1 MSLIR
6 NKLKNARN
14 ASCLF
19 VADLHGKTDRFEKLF
34 HLIKEEPP
42 AAVFIGGDISPS
54 YLLNLSSNETLHN
67 DFVNDFL
74 IKRFDELRASLKKE
88 YPDVF
93 LILGNDDLRVEEA
106 AVNAA
111 ASRGLW
117 HYVHG
122 KRDEVF
128 GYPLYGYANVPPTPF
143 RLKDW
148 ERYDIS
154 RYVEPGC
161 LSPEEGMRSV
171 EVDALEIKYGTIK
184 DDIEKMTATRD
195 MWKAIFLFH
204 APPYQTMLDR
214 AALDGKMIDHAPLD
228 VNIGSVAIKRFIETR
243 QPLLTLH
250 GHVHE
255 SARLTGSWQD
265 KIGKT
270 YAFSAAHDG
279 PELAVVRFELSNLAG
294 ATREL
299 I

>member
-1 MSLIR
+1 MNHTSSKPR
-6 NKLKNARN
+6 NARN

-19 VADLHGKTDRFEKLF
+19 VADIHGKTDRFEKLF
-34 HLIKEEPP
+34 RLIEEEPP

-54 YLLNLSSNETLHN
+54 YLLNLSGDETLHN
-67 DFVNDFL
+67 DFLNDFL
-74 IKRFDELRASLKKE
+74 FKRFDELQKKLKDE

-93 LILGNDDLRVEEA
+93 LILGNDDLRSEE
-106 AVNAA
+106 VSINAA
-111 ASRGLW
+111 ADRGLW
-117 HYVHG
+117 HYIHG
-122 KRDEVF
+122 RREELF

-161 LSPEEGMRSV
+161 ISPEEGWHSV
-171 EVDALEIKYGTIK
+171 PVDALEMKYGTIRE
-184 DDIEKMTATRD
+184 DIDKLTGTRD
-195 MWKAIFLFH
+195 MWKSIFLFH

-214 AALDGKMIDHAPLD
+214 AALDEKMIDYAPLD
-228 VNIGSVAIKRFIETR
+228 LNIGSVAIKRFIETR
-243 QPLLTLH
+243 QPMLTLH

-255 SARLTGSWQD
+255 SARLSGSWQD

-279 PELAVVRFELSNLAG
+279 PELAVVRFQLSNLAG

-299 I
+299 L